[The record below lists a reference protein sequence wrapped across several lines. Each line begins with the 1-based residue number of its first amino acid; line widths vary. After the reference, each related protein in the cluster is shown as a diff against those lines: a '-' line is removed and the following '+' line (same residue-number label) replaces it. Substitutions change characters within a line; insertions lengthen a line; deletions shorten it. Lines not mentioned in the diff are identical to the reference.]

1 MKVIEK
7 NNIYNLPNFVSITRV
22 LLLPFFVYFFYLY
35 VNSNH
40 SLVYY
45 KILIFISLLAVISDF
60 LDGYLARI
68 LDEETVLGIYLDP
81 VCDKIVTTVALFCLS
96 FFFDFSYFV
105 LIFHVIRE
113 LVGVWFGTF
122 LFYRRGRIQGS
133 PNIFGK
139 IGVNYITFVVIYYLS
154 EPIFPFLK
162 LNHFYL
168 ELILVINIIIGGI
181 KYFWDYRKI
190 LFQK

>member
-7 NNIYNLPNFVSITRV
+7 NNIYNLPNFVSVIRV
-22 LLLPFFVYFFYLY
+22 LLLPFFVYFFYSY

-40 SLVYY
+40 SLEYY
-45 KILIFISLLAVISDF
+45 KILIFITLIAVISDF

-96 FFFDFSYFV
+96 YFYNFSYLV
-105 LIFHVIRE
+105 LGIHIFRE
-113 LVGVWFGTF
+113 LIGVWFGTF

-139 IGVNYITFVVIYYLS
+139 LGVNYITFLIVYYIS
-154 EPIFPFLK
+154 EPIFPLLR

-168 ELILVINIIIGGI
+168 ELILVVNIFLGGI

-190 LFQK
+190 LFQN